1 VSAAIDVAAIN
12 QALRGKIEVL
22 AFELV
27 RLGDRYGLKLTLG
40 RSTEPELVLLCEDV
54 QNLELN
60 PAGNGFAQMLQLEV
74 TDMREDGLD
83 RIRFSVE
90 EMEREALFLHCAH
103 VSLAQGPHS

>member
-1 VSAAIDVAAIN
+1 MSAAVDVAAIN
-12 QALRGKIEVL
+12 QALRGKTELL

-40 RSTEPELVLLCEDV
+40 RSTEPELFLLCEDV

-60 PAGNGFAQMLQLEV
+60 PAGNGFAQV

-83 RIRFSVE
+83 RIRFRVE

>member
-1 VSAAIDVAAIN
+1 VSAAVDVAAIN
-12 QALRGKIEVL
+12 QALRGKTELL

-40 RSTEPELVLLCEDV
+40 RSTEPELFLLCEDV

-60 PAGNGFAQMLQLEV
+60 PAGNGFAQV

-83 RIRFSVE
+83 RIRFRVE